1 MQERRVLVVVNQV
14 YDAAGGEL
22 RAAVNT
28 AEAMAADGVD
38 VTITAPWVAAH
49 SHRTIEALDPRVHRQ
64 MFPATRPLARFGGSV
79 RQVWWLWRH
88 VRDYNEVQVHIL
100 FALCAVYTIII
111 CALRRVPVLLWPHGC
126 IDPYDLRKHARFK
139 RFVGPIVTRRLL
151 NRCAALLFITSREEQ
166 VAVTYG
172 ARVRHEVVPLPVEPV
187 DTSVADPLAW
197 RDKHGVPR
205 DASVVLFVGRVDAKK
220 RLPLLVE
227 AVSLMRRRDAHL
239 VVVGDGPAAEI
250 ARLHDAVRA
259 HGLAERVHVTG
270 WLEGGDR
277 AAAFAAAAVFST
289 VSDFENFGLAVVEA
303 MSTGCPTVISD
314 QVYVADDVAPSGAA
328 VVVPR
333 DAAAMAQAFDELIA
347 DRAAADTM
355 GKRARELVVREYT
368 PPAVAARLRT
378 LSGELADLS

>member
-1 MQERRVLVVVNQV
+1 MQKRRVLVVVNQV

-28 AEAMAADGVD
+28 SEAMAADSTD
-38 VTITAPWVAAH
+38 VTISAPWVESH

-64 MFPATRPLARFGGSV
+64 MFPATRPLARFGGST
-79 RQVWWLWRH
+79 RQVWWLWRR
-88 VRDYNEVQVHIL
+88 VRDYDEVQVHIL
-100 FALCAVYTIII
+100 FSLCAVYTIVI

-139 RFVGPIVTRRLL
+139 QFVGPIVTRRLL
-151 NRCAALLFITSREEQ
+151 NRCAALLFITSREEH

-172 ARVRHEVVPLPVEPV
+172 ARVRTEVVPLPVEPV
-187 DTSVADPLAW
+187 DTSAADPLEW
-197 RDKHGVPR
+197 RDKHGIPR
-205 DASVVLFVGRVDAKK
+205 NAPVVLFMGRVDAKK

-239 VVVGDGPAAEI
+239 VIVGAGSTDETAAVEE
-250 ARLHDAVRA
+250 AVRR
-259 HGLAERVHVTG
+259 HGLTERAHLTG
-270 WLEGGDR
+270 WQEGGDR
-277 AAAFAAAAVFST
+277 AAALAAAAVFST

-314 QVYVADDVAPSGAA
+314 QVYVADDVAPAGAA

-333 DAAAMAQAFDELIA
+333 DAAAMATAFDELLA
-347 DRAAADTM
+347 DPEAARTM

-368 PPAVAARLRT
+368 SSAVAARLRT
-378 LSGELADLS
+378 LRRNSEPQQ

>member
-1 MQERRVLVVVNQV
+1 MVVVNQV

-28 AEAMAADGVD
+28 AEAMTADGAD
-38 VTITAPWVAAH
+38 VTLTAPWVEAH

-79 RQVWWLWRH
+79 RQVRWLWRH
-88 VRDYNEVQVHIL
+88 VRDYDEVQVHIL

-139 RFVGPIVTRRLL
+139 RFVGPIITRRLL
-151 NRCAALLFITSREEQ
+151 NRCAALLFITSREED

-172 ARVRHEVVPLPVEPV
+172 ARVRHEVVPLPVESV
-187 DTSVADPLAW
+187 DTSEADPLGW

-205 DASVVLFVGRVDAKK
+205 DAPVVLFVGRVDAKK

-227 AVSLMRRRDAHL
+227 AVSLMRRHDAHL

-250 ARLHDAVRA
+250 ASLHDAVRA
-259 HGLAERVHVTG
+259 HGLAERVHMTG
-270 WLEGGDR
+270 WLEGVDR
-277 AAAFAAAAVFST
+277 AAAFAAADVFAL
-289 VSDFENFGLAVVEA
+289 VSDFENFGLSVVEA
-303 MSTGCPTVISD
+303 MSTGCPAVISD
-314 QVYVADDVAPSGAA
+314 QVYVADDVEPAGAA
-328 VVVPR
+328 MVVPR
-333 DAAAMAQAFDELIA
+333 DAAAMAQSFDDLLA
-347 DRAAADTM
+347 DTAAADAM
-355 GKRARELVVREYT
+355 GKRARALVERQYT
-368 PPAVAARLRT
+368 PAAVADRLAGISSSLT
-378 LSGELADLS
+378 